1 MSLSQPG
8 FPLISLLLILP
19 LVGAALV
26 ALLPRQRTTLI
37 KACAFATTVVIFALS
52 LPLYFGFGNLAG
64 GFQFEEFRPWIPG
77 LGIGYHVGV
86 DGISLFLV
94 LLTTLL
100 SALAVLSSW
109 TAITEQLKEYMILM
123 LLMETTMIGVFVS
136 LDLFLFYV
144 FWEAS
149 LIPMALLIGRWGGE
163 RRVYAAIKFFLF
175 TLAGSTL
182 MLIAAIVLY
191 FWGGGTSD
199 LPVLLNTS
207 LPAPLQVWLF
217 AAFALAFAVKVPLF
231 PLHTWLPAAHVEAP
245 TAGSVILA
253 GVLLKMGAYGYLR
266 IALPLFP
273 NAVSVFAPWLSIL
286 ALIGIIYGALVA
298 LAQEDVKSLVAY
310 SSVAHMGFIILGTF
324 ALTPQAV
331 SGAVLQMVNHGLS
344 TGALFLLVG
353 VLYERRH
360 TRLLKDFGGIWAKVP
375 IFGSF
380 FIITALSS
388 VGLPGMNGFV
398 GEFTILLG
406 TFRVNVAYA
415 AVATFGI
422 VLAAWYLLVA
432 VRRTLFG
439 PLNPSNAGLT
449 EMNLREI
456 VVMLPLVAFFFI
468 IGLFPN
474 LFFEKINPST
484 GRLTTQLAE
493 TALVVDWKSPAPD
506 ITNQH
511 GIAHAH

>member
-1 MSLSQPG
+1 MDQLN
-8 FPLISLLLILP
+8 FPLLSLLLALP
-19 LVGAALV
+19 VVGVVLV
-26 ALLPRQRTTLI
+26 ALLPRERADLV
-37 KACAFATTVVIFALS
+37 KGVAFATTLVVFVLS
-52 LPLYFGFGNLAG
+52 LPLYFNFRAG
-64 GFQFEEFRPWIPG
+64 APGFQFEETAAWIPG
-77 LGIGYHVGV
+77 LNIGYHVGV

-100 SALAVLSSW
+100 SAVAVLSSW
-109 TAITEQLKEYMILM
+109 TAITQQVKEYMVLM
-123 LLMETTMIGVFVS
+123 LLMETAMLGVFVA

-163 RRVYAAIKFFLF
+163 RRVYAAVKFFLF
-175 TLAGSTL
+175 TFAGSAL
-182 MLIAAIVLY
+182 MLVAAIVLY
-191 FWGGGTSD
+191 LRGGTSD
-199 LPVLLNTS
+199 LPVLLS
-207 LPAPLQVWLF
+207 VPLPAWLQLWLF

-231 PLHTWLPAAHVEAP
+231 PFHTWLPAAHVEAP
-245 TAGSVILA
+245 TAGSVLLA

-266 IALPLFP
+266 FALPLFP
-273 NAVSVFAPWLSIL
+273 AVIPLAAPWLSVL

-310 SSVAHMGFIILGTF
+310 SSVAHMGFIVLGIF
-324 ALTPQAV
+324 ALTSQAA

-360 TRLLKDFGGIWAKVP
+360 TRLLSEYGGIWARVP

-388 VGLPGMNGFV
+388 AGLPGMNGFV

-406 TFRVNVAYA
+406 TFRVNVVYA

-422 VLAAWYLLVA
+422 VLAAWYLLTA
-432 VRRTLFG
+432 VRRALFG
-439 PLNPSNAGLT
+439 PLNPANAALT
-449 EMNLREI
+449 DMTPRE
-456 VVMLPLVAFFFI
+456 VAVMLPLAVLFFV

-474 LFFEKINPST
+474 LFFEKINPAVEGVTSRA
-484 GRLTTQLAE
+484 GQ
-493 TALVVDWKSPAPD
+493 TAVVATIDR
-506 ITNQH
+506 
-511 GIAHAH
+511 

>member
-1 MSLSQPG
+1 MNQLN
-8 FPLISLLLILP
+8 FPLLSLLLALP
-19 LVGAALV
+19 LLGAVLV
-26 ALLPRQRTTLI
+26 ALLPRERAGSI
-37 KACAFATTVVIFALS
+37 KGVAFATALAVLVLS
-52 LPLYFGFGNLAG
+52 LPLYFGFKTGAP
-64 GFQFEEFRPWIPG
+64 GFQFEEQAAWVPG
-77 LGIGYHVGV
+77 LAIGYHVGI

-94 LLTTLL
+94 LLTALL
-100 SALAVLSSW
+100 TAAAVLSSW
-109 TAITEQLKEYMILM
+109 TAITEQVKEYMILM
-123 LLMETTMIGVFVS
+123 LLMETAMLGVFVA

-149 LIPMALLIGRWGGE
+149 LIPMALLIGRWGGQ

-175 TLAGSTL
+175 TLAGSSL
-182 MLIAAIVLY
+182 MLVAAIVLY
-191 FWGGGTSD
+191 LQGGTSD
-199 LPVLLNTS
+199 LPALLSTP
-207 LPAPLQVWLF
+207 LPAGLQLWLF

-231 PLHTWLPAAHVEAP
+231 PFHTWLPAAHVEAP

-266 IALPLFP
+266 FALPLFP
-273 NAVSVFAPWLSIL
+273 AAIPAFAPWLSIL
-286 ALIGIIYGALVA
+286 ALIGIVYGALVA

-310 SSVAHMGFIILGTF
+310 SSVAHMGFIVLGIF
-324 ALTPQAV
+324 ALTAQAA

-360 TRLLKDFGGIWAKVP
+360 TRLLSEYGGIWAKVP

-388 VGLPGMNGFV
+388 AGLPGMNGFV

-422 VLAAWYLLVA
+422 VLAAWYLLTA
-432 VRRTLFG
+432 VRRALFG
-439 PLNPSNAGLT
+439 PLNPANAALADMT
-449 EMNLREI
+449 PREI
-456 VVMLPLVAFFFI
+456 AVMLPLVAFFFV

-474 LFFEKINPST
+474 LFFEKINPAT
-484 GRLTTQLAE
+484 DGLAVRAGQ
-493 TALVVDWKSPAPD
+493 TAVVVERG
-506 ITNQH
+506 H
-511 GIAHAH
+511 E

>member
-1 MSLSQPG
+1 MNQLN
-8 FPLISLLLILP
+8 FPLLSILLVLP
-19 LVGAALV
+19 VAGAILV
-26 ALLPRQRTTLI
+26 ALLPRGRESLVKWVALVTTIVVLVLSLSLYFY
-37 KACAFATTVVIFALS
+37 FATGA
-52 LPLYFGFGNLAG
+52 P
-64 GFQFEEFRPWIPG
+64 GFQFEEARVWIPDFN
-77 LGIGYHVGV
+77 ISYHVGL
-86 DGISLFLV
+86 DGISLYLV

-109 TAITEQLKEYMILM
+109 RAITEQVKEYMVLM
-123 LLMETTMIGVFVS
+123 LLMETAMLGVFVS
-136 LDLFLFYV
+136 LDLFLFYF

-163 RRVYAAIKFFLF
+163 RRIYAAVKFFLF
-175 TLAGSTL
+175 TMAGSAL
-182 MLIAAIVLY
+182 MLVAAIVLY
-191 FWGGGTSD
+191 MWGGTSD
-199 LPVLLNTS
+199 LTVLLNTS
-207 LPAPLQVWLF
+207 IPAGMQFWLF

-253 GVLLKMGAYGYLR
+253 GVLLKMGSYGYLR
-266 IALPLFP
+266 FALPLFP
-273 NAVSVFAPWLSIL
+273 EAVPTFAPLLSIL

-310 SSVAHMGFIILGTF
+310 SSVAHMGFIVLGTF
-324 ALTPQAV
+324 TLTPQAV

-360 TRLLKDFGGIWAKVP
+360 TRLFKDYGGIWAKVP

-406 TFRVNVAYA
+406 TFQVNVAYA
-415 AVATFGI
+415 AIATFGI

-439 PLNPSNAGLT
+439 QLNPANEGLT
-449 EMNLREI
+449 DMTPREML
-456 VVMLPLVAFFFI
+456 VLLPLVIFFFV

-474 LFFEKINPST
+474 LFFRDINPT
-484 GRLTTQLAE
+484 VGRLITQASATTVVAE
-493 TALVVDWKSPAPD
+493 VG
-506 ITNQH
+506 NE
-511 GIAHAH
+511 

>member
-1 MSLSQPG
+1 MNQLN
-8 FPLISLLLILP
+8 FPLLSILLILP
-19 LVGAALV
+19 VAGAILV
-26 ALLPRQRTTLI
+26 ALLPRRREGLVKGAAFTTTL
-37 KACAFATTVVIFALS
+37 VVLLLS
-52 LPLYFGFGNLAG
+52 LPLYFNFQTGAP
-64 GFQFEEFRPWIPG
+64 GFQFEEIRAWILA
-77 LGIGYHVGV
+77 LGINYHVGV

-109 TAITEQLKEYMILM
+109 RAITEQVKEYMILM
-123 LLMETTMIGVFVS
+123 LLMETAMLGVFVS
-136 LDLFLFYV
+136 LDLFLFFF

-163 RRVYAAIKFFLF
+163 RRVYAAVKFFLF
-175 TLAGSTL
+175 TMAGSAL
-182 MLIAAIVLY
+182 MLVATIVLY
-191 FWGGGTSD
+191 LWGGTSD
-199 LPVLLNTS
+199 LTALLNTS
-207 LPAPLQVWLF
+207 IPAGMQMWLF

-253 GVLLKMGAYGYLR
+253 GVLLKMGSYGFLR

-273 NAVSVFAPWLSIL
+273 EAVPTFAPLLSIL

-310 SSVAHMGFIILGTF
+310 SSVAHMGFIVLGIF

-353 VLYERRH
+353 VLYEQRH
-360 TRLLKDFGGIWAKVP
+360 TRLFKDYGGIWAKVP

-388 VGLPGMNGFV
+388 VGLPGMNGF
-398 GEFTILLG
+398 E
-406 TFRVNVAYA
+406 A
-415 AVATFGI
+415 AERI
-422 VLAAWYLLVA
+422 
-432 VRRTLFG
+432 R
-439 PLNPSNAGLT
+439 AGLGP
-449 EMNLREI
+449 R
-456 VVMLPLVAFFFI
+456 
-468 IGLFPN
+468 
-474 LFFEKINPST
+474 
-484 GRLTTQLAE
+484 
-493 TALVVDWKSPAPD
+493 
-506 ITNQH
+506 
-511 GIAHAH
+511 

>member
-1 MSLSQPG
+1 MNQPD

-19 LVGAALV
+19 VAGAILV
-26 ALLPRQRTTLI
+26 ALLPRERADLV
-37 KACAFATTVVIFALS
+37 KAAAFATTVVVFALS
-52 LPLYFGFGNLAG
+52 LPLYFGFQTGAP
-64 GFQFEEFRPWIPG
+64 GFQFEEARAWIPG
-77 LGIGYHVGV
+77 LNISYHIGV

-100 SALAVLSSW
+100 SAVAVLSSW
-109 TAITEQLKEYMILM
+109 TAITEQVKEYMVLM
-123 LLMETTMIGVFVS
+123 LLMETAMLGVFVS

-144 FWEAS
+144 FWEGS

-175 TLAGSTL
+175 TMAGSAL
-182 MLIAAIVLY
+182 MLVAAIVLY
-191 FWGGGTSD
+191 LWGGGTSD
-199 LPVLLNTS
+199 LPALLGTQ
-207 LPAPLQVWLF
+207 LPLQLQTWLF

-245 TAGSVILA
+245 TAGSVLLA

-266 IALPLFP
+266 FALPLFP
-273 NAVSVFAPWLSIL
+273 DAVPLFAPWLSIL

-298 LAQEDVKSLVAY
+298 LAQDDVKSLVAY
-310 SSVAHMGFIILGTF
+310 SSVAHMGFIVLGTF
-324 ALTPQAV
+324 ALTGQAV

-360 TRLLKDFGGIWAKVP
+360 TRLLSEYGGIWARVP

-406 TFRVNVAYA
+406 TFQVNVAYA
-415 AVATFGI
+415 AIATFGI

-439 PLNPSNAGLT
+439 ALNPANAGLADMT
-449 EMNLREI
+449 AREI
-456 VVMLPLVAFFFI
+456 AVMLPLVIFFFV

-474 LFFEKINPST
+474 LFFREINPAAGALLS
-484 GRLTTQLAE
+484 QHSQ
-493 TALVVDWKSPAPD
+493 TAVVAGVD
-506 ITNQH
+506 NE
-511 GIAHAH
+511 

>member
-1 MSLSQPG
+1 MNQVD
-8 FPLISLLLILP
+8 FPLLSLLLALP
-19 LVGAALV
+19 VSGAILV
-26 ALLPRQRTTLI
+26 ALLPRERVDLV
-37 KACAFATTVVIFALS
+37 KAAAFATTVVVFFAS
-52 LPLYFGFGNLAG
+52 LPLYFSFHADAS
-64 GFQFEEFRPWIPG
+64 GFQFEEVTDWIPG
-77 LGIGYHVGV
+77 LNISYHVGV

-100 SALAVLSSW
+100 SAVAVLSSW
-109 TAITEQLKEYMILM
+109 TAITEQVKEYMALM
-123 LLMETTMIGVFVS
+123 LLMETAALGVFVS

-149 LIPMALLIGRWGGE
+149 LVPMALLIGRWGGE
-163 RRVYAAIKFFLF
+163 RRIYAAIKFFLF
-175 TLAGSTL
+175 TMAGSAL
-182 MLIAAIVLY
+182 MLVATIVLY
-191 FWGGGTSD
+191 LWGGGTSD
-199 LPVLLNTS
+199 LPTLLNTQV
-207 LPAPLQVWLF
+207 PAWLQGWLF

-231 PLHTWLPAAHVEAP
+231 PFHTWLPAAHVEAP
-245 TAGSVILA
+245 TAGSIILA
-253 GVLLKMGAYGYLR
+253 GVLLKMGSYGYLR
-266 IALPLFP
+266 FALPLFP
-273 NAVSVFAPWLSIL
+273 DAVPYFAPWLSIL

-310 SSVAHMGFIILGTF
+310 SSVAHMGFIVLGTF

-360 TRLLKDFGGIWAKVP
+360 TRLLKDYGGIWVKVP

-415 AVATFGI
+415 AIATFGI

-439 PLNPSNAGLT
+439 PLNPSNEGLT
-449 EMNLREI
+449 DMTSREI
-456 VVMLPLVAFFFI
+456 AVMLPLAIFFFV

-474 LFFEKINPST
+474 LFFEKINPAVDTWASQAT
-484 GRLTTQLAE
+484 NTAVVAE
-493 TALVVDWKSPAPD
+493 A
-506 ITNQH
+506 IRE
-511 GIAHAH
+511 

>member
-1 MSLSQPG
+1 
-8 FPLISLLLILP
+8 
-19 LVGAALV
+19 
-26 ALLPRQRTTLI
+26 
-37 KACAFATTVVIFALS
+37 
-52 LPLYFGFGNLAG
+52 
-64 GFQFEEFRPWIPG
+64 
-77 LGIGYHVGV
+77 VGV

-109 TAITEQLKEYMILM
+109 TAITEQVKEYMALM
-123 LLMETTMIGVFVS
+123 LLMETAMLGVFIS

-175 TLAGSTL
+175 TMAGSAL
-182 MLIAAIVLY
+182 MLVATIVLY
-191 FWGGGTSD
+191 LWGGGSSD
-199 LPVLLNTS
+199 LPTLLNTQ
-207 LPAPLQVWLF
+207 LPAWLQMWLF

-266 IALPLFP
+266 FALPLFP
-273 NAVSVFAPWLSIL
+273 AAVPVFAPWLSIL

-310 SSVAHMGFIILGTF
+310 SSVAHMGFIVLGSF

-360 TRLLKDFGGIWAKVP
+360 TRLLKDYGGIWVKVP

-406 TFRVNVAYA
+406 TFKMNVAYA
-415 AVATFGI
+415 AIATFGI
-422 VLAAWYLLVA
+422 VLAAWYLLLA

-439 PLNPSNAGLT
+439 ALNPANAGLT
-449 EMNLREI
+449 DMSAREI
-456 VVMLPLVAFFFI
+456 AVMLPLVVFFFV

-474 LFFEKINPST
+474 LFFEKINPAVGVLISQHAQTTVVAGT
-484 GRLTTQLAE
+484 GSE
-493 TALVVDWKSPAPD
+493 
-506 ITNQH
+506 
-511 GIAHAH
+511 

>member
-1 MSLSQPG
+1 
-8 FPLISLLLILP
+8 
-19 LVGAALV
+19 
-26 ALLPRQRTTLI
+26 
-37 KACAFATTVVIFALS
+37 
-52 LPLYFGFGNLAG
+52 
-64 GFQFEEFRPWIPG
+64 
-77 LGIGYHVGV
+77 
-86 DGISLFLV
+86 
-94 LLTTLL
+94 LLT
-100 SALAVLSSW
+100 AAAVLSSW
-109 TAITEQLKEYMILM
+109 TAITEQVKEYMILM
-123 LLMETTMIGVFVS
+123 LLMETAMLGVFVA

-149 LIPMALLIGRWGGE
+149 LIPMALLIGRWGGQ

-175 TLAGSTL
+175 TLAGSSL
-182 MLIAAIVLY
+182 MLVAVIVLY
-191 FWGGGTSD
+191 LQGGTSD
-199 LPVLLNTS
+199 LPALLS
-207 LPAPLQVWLF
+207 APLPAGLQMWLF

-231 PLHTWLPAAHVEAP
+231 PFHTWLPAAHVEAP

-266 IALPLFP
+266 FALPLFP
-273 NAVSVFAPWLSIL
+273 AAIPAFAPWLSIL
-286 ALIGIIYGALVA
+286 ALVGIIYGALVA

-310 SSVAHMGFIILGTF
+310 SSVAHMGFIVLGIF
-324 ALTPQAV
+324 ALTAQAA

-360 TRLLKDFGGIWAKVP
+360 TRLLSEYGGIWARVP

-388 VGLPGMNGFV
+388 AGLPGMNGFV

-422 VLAAWYLLVA
+422 VLAAWYLLTA
-432 VRRTLFG
+432 VRRALFG
-439 PLNPSNAGLT
+439 PLNPANAALADMT
-449 EMNLREI
+449 PREI
-456 VVMLPLVAFFFI
+456 AVMLPVVAFFFV

-474 LFFEKINPST
+474 LFFEKINPAT
-484 GRLTTQLAE
+484 EG
-493 TALVVDWKSPAPD
+493 VVARAGQPAVVVER
-506 ITNQH
+506 
-511 GIAHAH
+511 GYE